1 MVGGGSARES
11 GQRPLRKA
19 CITGFSV
26 VLEMLSGGLFME
38 NVKIEK
44 QRTNKPYGSIMRLWL
59 RQGLSG
65 FWLGFWPWGFTL
77 AMTKGSVVGFSRAFF
92 LNTFEGM
99 SAFSK
104 RGADISSGFCA
115 GMVQGV
121 FMSPI
126 LLARTRVN
134 QSMTNR
140 AQQAEGG
147 KLQTGFM
154 AEMSASMRIMGVA
167 IKEEGAIVMFK
178 GMPTMVGKRALDWGS
193 RFILMRFFREQFSK
207 RKGGKPLNDFERLT
221 AAFLG
226 GAVSVGVTQPI
237 DRMMPIIQQA
247 GASGEGIV
255 PFMKKSI
262 QTQGLSTLQR
272 GGLMRVLHCGWHTSF
287 AIFASNKIY
296 AAVDKVL

>member
-1 MVGGGSARES
+1 MVAGGATDS
-11 GQRPLRKA
+11 GQKPLRKA
-19 CITGFSV
+19 LITGVSV
-26 VLEMLSGGLFME
+26 VAEMLTGGLFME

-44 QRTNKPYGSIMRLWL
+44 QRTNKPYPTIMRTWL

-92 LNTFEGM
+92 LNQFETSGLM
-99 SAFSK
+99 TK
-104 RGADISSGFCA
+104 KTADITSGFCA

-134 QSMTNR
+134 QSMTQR
-140 AQQAEGG
+140 AEAEGG
-147 KLQTGFM
+147 KLKTGFVI
-154 AEMSASMRIMGVA
+154 EMRKSMQIMGIA
-167 IKEEGAIVMFK
+167 IKEEGTGVIVK
-178 GMPTMVGKRALDWGS
+178 GMPTMVCKRALDWGT
-193 RFILMRFFREQFSK
+193 RFIFMRMFREKFAEMNEPGQ
-207 RKGGKPLNDFERLT
+207 PLTDMQRLT
-221 AAFLG
+221 SAFCG
-226 GAVSVGVTQPI
+226 GALSVAVTQPV

-255 PFMKKSI
+255 PFMKRSI
-262 QTQGLSTLQR
+262 AEQGIATMQR
-272 GGLMRVLHCGWHTSF
+272 GACMRIIHCGWHTAF

-296 AAVDKVL
+296 DALDKF